1 MPKQRLISIVDDDQP
16 FRDSMRKLVTL
27 LGYTVE
33 AFASAADFLGSP
45 LLSETACLVT
55 DVQMPELRALNSIDA
70 SSMQATRSRR
80 SWLRHIRTM
89 PLATA
94 PGRMA
99 CFVTSPSRWMTTIS
113 SGAFVRLSNRE
124 AARIDPWV
132 YSAAG
137 RVNRNTAPR
146 GSLWSTHKRPPCA
159 TMMER
164 QIASPIPSPLV
175 FVV

>member
-1 MPKQRLISIVDDDQP
+1 MTDIQMPGMTGIELHRRLIDAGYAIP
-16 FRDSMRKLVTL
+16 TILVTA
-27 LGYTVE
+27 YPDE
-33 AFASAADFLGSP
+33 AARD
-45 LLSETACLVT
+45 
-55 DVQMPELRALNSIDA
+55 RALKD
-70 SSMQATRSRR
+70 
-80 SWLRHIRTM
+80 
-89 PLATA
+89 
-94 PGRMA
+94 G
-99 CFVTSPSRWMTTIS
+99 CFVTSASRWMMTIS
-113 SGAFVRLSNRE
+113 RGAFVRLSNRE
-124 AARIDPWV
+124 AARIDSWV